1 MDALTK
7 SSVDSLLEKIRHLAS
22 RPVPEFNRFEALD
35 LLEALKNAAQDTK
48 HEKAG
53 YFRLA
58 FETLRGKADEP
69 NDQFRNFLLPLLGD
83 KDQEKVLE
91 VVAKVQKNN
100 RRKSVRQ
107 NSGPGRRAMAAPYM
121 GVRCY
126 YCNRPGHIQISCF
139 KRKRDLGGPSGFSR
153 GAPQPNVHANQSK
166 YRDNCVKSE
175 QFIIS
180 PQFHCA
186 TYDGLLVIMIRM
198 LEINDFLCIE

>member
-91 VVAKVQKNN
+91 VVAKVEKNN

-126 YCNRPGHIQISCF
+126 YCNRPGHIQIIVSNG
-139 KRKRDLGGPSGFSR
+139 KEIW
-153 GAPQPNVHANQSK
+153 A
-166 YRDNCVKSE
+166 
-175 QFIIS
+175 
-180 PQFHCA
+180 
-186 TYDGLLVIMIRM
+186 GLLVFPVGLLNQMFTQIRINR
-198 LEINDFLCIE
+198 EITV

>member
-7 SSVDSLLEKIRHLAS
+7 SSADNLLEKIRHLAS

-107 NSGPGRRAMAAPYM
+107 NSGPGRRAIAAPYM

-126 YCNRPGHIQISCF
+126 YCNRPGHIQINCF
-139 KRKRDLGGPSGFSR
+139 KWKRDLGGLLVFP
-153 GAPQPNVHANQSK
+153 V
-166 YRDNCVKSE
+166 
-175 QFIIS
+175 
-180 PQFHCA
+180 
-186 TYDGLLVIMIRM
+186 GLLNQMLTQIRINR
-198 LEINDFLCIE
+198 EITV